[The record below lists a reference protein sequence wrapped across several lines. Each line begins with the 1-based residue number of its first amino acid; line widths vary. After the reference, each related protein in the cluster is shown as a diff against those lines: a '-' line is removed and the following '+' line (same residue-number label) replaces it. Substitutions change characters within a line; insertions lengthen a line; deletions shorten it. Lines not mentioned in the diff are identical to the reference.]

1 MSQKIQVLLV
11 DDLDGGVAEE
21 TVSFGLDG
29 DDYEIDLSC
38 EHAAALR
45 AGLQDYLGAARRVN
59 RRRAAGKRSSA
70 GGPDTAA
77 VRAWAR
83 DNGISVS
90 ARGRVSAEV
99 VAQYEAAN
107 S

>member
-1 MSQKIQVLLV
+1 MAQKIQVLLV

-29 DDYEIDLSC
+29 DDYEIDLTA
-38 EHAAALR
+38 EHAAVLRSALHE
-45 AGLQDYLGAARRVN
+45 YTKVARRVN
-59 RRRAAGKRSSA
+59 RRRGAGKRSVS

-77 VRAWAR
+77 VRVWAR
-83 DNGISVS
+83 DHGIVVS

-107 S
+107 L